1 MKKKKEDVS
10 LKGRKR
16 GKNVDDDDDERR
28 EGGWW
33 ERVKRVVVE

>member
-16 GKNVDDDDDERR
+16 GKNVYDDDERR

>member
-16 GKNVDDDDDERR
+16 GKNVDDDDERR